1 MDAER
6 PAGQG
11 ISRRSALKRSAGV
24 GLLLTQVAALEQV
37 AVRSNRALADVVA
50 PGAAPSFSD
59 IQFDIGNFINAPQ
72 TFNDGAG
79 NVTAQFAPVFSLFQ
93 PLTLN
98 RTPSTS
104 DQTTFA
110 NALSTIEE
118 AFPASPAGLLIV
130 SVSYGLP
137 YFNRLNQSVV
147 KANIPTD
154 LASGDPVLIEAV
166 PFDTDVVGGVVG
178 GPDALFSG
186 VKKVRFNVDVT
197 IEKNDMLLHTR
208 SDNLSNLSNANAWL
222 QGSDNL
228 NGSFVPSPNFKGLF
242 NFQTSRVQFLQQGMP
257 QKVAKKNG
265 FEFAG
270 RMNPDSPMAMGFVDQ
285 QTDSS
290 GPAAIVTFAG
300 NASAVLTSAK
310 AGDYFDNGSIAHLSH
325 VIQDLYAFFA
335 STTQEPAPANN
346 PAGEPFTERVQYMF
360 RSNQTGTADGLPAD
374 GNSDQFTNAG
384 GPAFINNVFQGT
396 GAALAEAQDSA
407 GTFTATNATLNATF
421 TGLPRIGH
429 EEALQQ
435 VSRASDGTP
444 LHVRMDGPGFDSL
457 DMPAYNTAGVAN
469 AVSDGVFATA
479 GTNIPAGSN
488 MFKLEFLMF
497 IPTAQL
503 FASMRNAAAAQKLAQ
518 QFGVQPGDNG
528 LERFL
533 TATRR
538 QNFLVP
544 PRRHRSFP
552 LVELKA

>member
-1 MDAER
+1 MDAEQS
-6 PAGQG
+6 AGHG
-11 ISRRSALKRSAGV
+11 LSRRSALKRTAGV
-24 GLLLTQVAALEQV
+24 GLLLSQVAVLEQV
-37 AVRSNRALADVVA
+37 AVRSNRALADVTA
-50 PGAAPSFSD
+50 AGAAPSFSD

-79 NVTAQFAPVFSLFQ
+79 NVTAQFAPVFSLLQ

-98 RTPSTS
+98 RTPTTA
-104 DQTTFA
+104 DQATLSS
-110 NALSTIEE
+110 ALAAIEA

-137 YFNRLNQSVV
+137 YFSRLNQATVRAS
-147 KANIPTD
+147 IPTE
-154 LASGDPVLIEAV
+154 LASGEPVLIEAV

-178 GPDALFSG
+178 GSGALFPG
-186 VKKVRFNVDVT
+186 VKKVRFNVNVV

-208 SDNLSNLSNANAWL
+208 SDNLSNLTNANLWL
-222 QGSDNL
+222 QGSNNL
-228 NGSFVPSPNFKGLF
+228 NGKAVASPGFRGLLSFQAP
-242 NFQTSRVQFLQQGMP
+242 RVQFLQQGMP
-257 QKVAKKNG
+257 QKVARQNG

-290 GPAAIVTFAG
+290 GPPAIVTFAG
-300 NASAVLTSAK
+300 NSSAVLTSAK
-310 AGDYFDNGSIAHLSH
+310 AGDYFDNGSIAHFSH
-325 VIQDLYAFFA
+325 NIQDLFAFFA
-335 STTQEPAPANN
+335 STTQEPAPAS
-346 PAGEPFTERVQYMF
+346 PPGEPFTERVQYMF

-374 GNSDQFTNAG
+374 GNSDQFTNGG

-396 GAALAEAQDSA
+396 GAALAAAQDSA
-407 GTFTATNATLNATF
+407 GQFTSGNATLSATF
-421 TGLPRIGH
+421 TGAPRIGH

-444 LHVRMDGPGFDSL
+444 LHLRMDGPGFDGM
-457 DMPAYNTAGVAN
+457 DVPAFNTAGTAS
-469 AVSDGVFATA
+469 AVSDGVFATP
-479 GTNIPAGSN
+479 GTNVPAGSN
-488 MFKLEFLMF
+488 QFKLQFLMF
-497 IPTAQL
+497 VPTAQL

-518 QFGVQPGDNG
+518 QFDVDPGDNG
-528 LERFL
+528 LERFI

-552 LVELKA
+552 LVELH